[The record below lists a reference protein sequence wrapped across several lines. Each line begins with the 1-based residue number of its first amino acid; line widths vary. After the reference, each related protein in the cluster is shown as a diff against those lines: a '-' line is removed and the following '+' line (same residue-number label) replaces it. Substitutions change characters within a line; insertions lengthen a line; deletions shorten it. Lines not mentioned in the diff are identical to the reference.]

1 MNAAITFI
9 RILLKALVGFALRW
23 PGPVVAGA
31 FIISAASIYYTAANF
46 SIHTDTDEMIDSD
59 LPFRQAY
66 TEFNR
71 TFPELADSFIAV
83 IDGASPE
90 AAEAAQR
97 DLANALRES
106 PELYKS
112 VYAPGLGP
120 YFEQNG
126 LLLLDYDELV
136 TLSDDLAGAEPV
148 LASISEDQSLRG
160 LFDILTTA
168 MEEIRDGET
177 PSEKLPPVLDALTE
191 TATRSAH
198 AGERA
203 PLSWQAIFMDEAD
216 AENAKRRL
224 VLVQPQLDFTAIQAA
239 KVPLRNARAL
249 AGQVMAGNPG
259 VDIRYTGK
267 IALNAD
273 ELKSVTDGALL
284 SGIVSLVLVSLVL
297 GFGIR
302 SGRMV
307 AAALITLLIG
317 LSWTAGFAIFAI
329 GYLNIISIAFAV
341 LFIGL
346 GIDFAIH
353 FVLRY
358 QEEAKRR
365 VTPEAA
371 LRRTALAV
379 GQPLAICAPTTALA
393 FFAFVPTSYAGLA
406 QLGLIS
412 GTGMFISFITSLTL
426 LPALLKLMPF
436 KPKPLKPDP
445 HAEEEAHF
453 IERHGR
459 NVAFAGLTLGA
470 IALALS
476 FQVRFDFDPVNLKDN
491 DTESVQAFFDLVADE
506 TTSPYQ
512 IQVLTSGREQ
522 AAREA
527 ERLKGLEVVDKV
539 VTLESFVPEDQQA
552 KLEVIDATSIFMLPV
567 FLNRGMSAPPQD
579 EENAAAIREFRASV
593 VGLAGTRP
601 DLKATHAAQ
610 RLSAV
615 LSGFDASGRA
625 GEVRRTQLAMNLFHW
640 FPRLLDRLETGFD
653 ARPVALADVPQEI
666 VSRYV
671 ASDGRWRLEVY
682 PAEDLASAAA
692 LERFVSDVTAA
703 EPGATGSP
711 VQIYNAGRVVKE
723 SMRQA
728 TTTAAVVILVFL
740 YLLVRSGRMVGLIT
754 LPVFL
759 AMALTAGTM
768 VVVGL
773 PFNYANV
780 IVLPLLI
787 GLGVDGGVHLVMR
800 SRERKGASVLKT
812 STPKAVVLSALTTF
826 GSFGSLALSSHSGT
840 ASMGILLTI
849 SIVMILL
856 TTLLVLPG
864 LMVWLADR
872 RKNAKGRK

>member
-9 RILLKALVGFALRW
+9 RTLLKALVGFALRW

-31 FIISAASIYYTAANF
+31 FIISAASVYYTATNF
-46 SIHTDTDEMIDSD
+46 SIHTDTDEMIDPD

-71 TFPELADSFIAV
+71 TFPQLADSFIAV
-83 IDGASPE
+83 IDGESPE

-97 DLANALRES
+97 ELAAALREN

-120 YFEQNG
+120 YFEHNG

-136 TLSDDLAGAEPV
+136 ALSDDLAAAEPV

-160 LFDILTTA
+160 LFEVLTTA

-177 PSEKLPPVLDALTE
+177 PSEKLPPVLDAVSE
-191 TATRSAH
+191 TAIRSAH
-198 AGERA
+198 GGEPA

-224 VLVQPQLDFTAIQAA
+224 LLIQPQLDFTAIQAA
-239 KVPLRNARAL
+239 RVPLANARAA
-249 AGQVMAGNPG
+249 AGQVMAENPG
-259 VDIRYTGK
+259 VEIRYTGK

-273 ELKSVTDGALL
+273 ELKSVSDGALL
-284 SGIVSLVLVSLVL
+284 SGVISLILVSLVL

-317 LSWTAGFAIFAI
+317 LSWTAGFAILAV

-358 QEEAKRR
+358 QEEARR
-365 VTPEAA
+365 RGGPEAA

-412 GTGMFISFITSLTL
+412 GTGMFISLVTSLTL

-436 KPKPLKPDP
+436 RPRPPKPDP
-445 HAEEEAHF
+445 HAEEERVF

-470 IALALS
+470 VALALS
-476 FQVRFDFDPVNLKDN
+476 FQVRFDFDPVNLKDH
-491 DTESVQAFFDLVADE
+491 DTESVHAFFQLIEDE

-512 IQVLTSGREQ
+512 IQVLAAGREQ
-522 AAREA
+522 AQSEA
-527 ERLKGLEVVDKV
+527 ARLKALDVVDKV
-539 VTLESFVPEDQQA
+539 VTLESFVPENQEA

-567 FLNRGMSAPPQD
+567 FLNRGLAEPPED
-579 EENAAAIREFRASV
+579 EENAATIRAFRASV
-593 VGLAGTRP
+593 VSLAEARP
-601 DLKATHAAQ
+601 DLEATHAAR
-610 RLSAV
+610 RLSAA
-615 LSGFDASGRA
+615 LSGFDAPGRA
-625 GEVRRTQLAMNLFHW
+625 GEALRAQLAMNLFRW
-640 FPRLLDRLETGFD
+640 FPHLLDRLEAGL
-653 ARPVALADVPQEI
+653 AAAPVALGDVPQEI

-671 ASDGRWRLEVY
+671 AEDGRWRLEVY
-682 PAEDLASAAA
+682 PAENLASNQA
-692 LERFVSDVTAA
+692 LARFVTEVGAA
-703 EPGATGSP
+703 EPQATGSP
-711 VQIYNAGRVVKE
+711 VQIYNAGRVVKD

-728 TTTAAVVILVFL
+728 TITAAVVILVFL
-740 YLLVRSGRMVGLIT
+740 YLIVRSGRTVGLIT

-759 AMALTAGTM
+759 AMALTAGVM

-773 PFNYANV
+773 PFNFANV

-800 SRERKGASVLKT
+800 SRERKRGSLLKT
-812 STPKAVVLSALTTF
+812 STPKAVVLSALTTL

-872 RKNAKGRK
+872 KKRAKT